1 MKFTDQIVA
10 PTDRSPSVGW
20 KTILTDSHFLIPLT
34 VFCIGLALLI
44 ALH

>member
-1 MKFTDQIVA
+1 M
-10 PTDRSPSVGW
+10 PSLD
-20 KTILTDSHFLIPLT
+20 KTKSVLTDTHFVIPVV